1 MRLGSILFFLP
12 ILFVFD
18 SSMLMQGNTTNII
31 MAVLIAIFAII
42 IISASFEGYIYKL
55 GNINKIIRVIFF
67 ISGVLILMPNL
78 TSKYIGLIILI
89 ITTILLLLT
98 KIKNK

>member
-1 MRLGSILFFLP
+1 
-12 ILFVFD
+12 
-18 SSMLMQGNTTNII
+18 MLMQGNTTDIL

-98 KIKNK
+98 KLKNK